1 MTARPN
7 WIRYIPALLFGVGG
21 LLSLTGVA
29 DDRSRPEAL
38 IHAAVLLMAAAIGTW
53 LLRRNREPITGRWRT
68 VGWVALVTLFVL
80 AAQTGS
86 RPLQDLL
93 QSVSGLIWWLMYP
106 TFVGWV
112 TLGAVILLSLLAAI
126 LHLVGQ

>member
-1 MTARPN
+1 M
-7 WIRYIPALLFGVGG
+7 
-21 LLSLTGVA
+21 
-29 DDRSRPEAL
+29 
-38 IHAAVLLMAAAIGTW
+38 
-53 LLRRNREPITGRWRT
+53 
-68 VGWVALVTLFVL
+68 ALVTLFVL